1 MCKDS
6 SVEYPRRKLTAIPPS
21 PFCTAT
27 FSLPGGCDSSLQS
40 PERHQCTTALFHTGA
55 GMQNVASLLHAD

>member
-55 GMQNVASLLHAD
+55 